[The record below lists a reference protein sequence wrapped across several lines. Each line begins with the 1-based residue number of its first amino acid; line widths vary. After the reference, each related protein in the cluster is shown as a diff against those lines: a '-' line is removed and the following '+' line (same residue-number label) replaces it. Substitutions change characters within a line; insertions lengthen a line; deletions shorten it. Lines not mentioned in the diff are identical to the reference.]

1 MISFDEALIKI
12 IEEKDL
18 EDGAL
23 EASFEIS
30 PLPKGYGH
38 TLGNSLR
45 RVLLSYIP
53 GYAITS
59 VRINDLDH
67 EFSTIPGV
75 LENVLDIVLRLQ
87 RVRFVVDGNLDE
99 YTIRLTASG
108 VKEVKAKDFDLP
120 SEVRVVNGEHTIAN
134 LTDKSAELTIEATLT
149 KGVGFVI
156 AKDERRNEE
165 PGLIPIDAVF
175 SPVKLVNYKVLSTHK
190 GEVTNLDKLII
201 SIETDGSL
209 SPYDALKN
217 ALKILDEFF
226 SSMVSKVSGNQDGS
240 KGSKEVNQ
248 DVSVESDNNNGK
260 SLDSLSLSNK
270 LKALLKEAGYT
281 TIEELIEAGKS
292 GINNIK
298 GIGPKTVEKIINAVE
313 KAGYSLE

>member
-1 MISFDEALIKI
+1 MISFDEAIIKI

-23 EASFEIS
+23 EASFEVS

-87 RVRFVVDGNLDE
+87 RIRFLVNGNLDE

-120 SEVRVVNGEHTIAN
+120 SEIKIVNGEHVIAN

-190 GEVTNLDKLII
+190 GEITNLDKLVI
-201 SIETDGSL
+201 SVVTDGSIT
-209 SPYDALKN
+209 PYEALKN
-217 ALKILDEFF
+217 ALEILNKFF
-226 SSMVSKVSGNQDGS
+226 STMADKVA
-240 KGSKEVNQ
+240 KEQGENKAKSSAGKKIGTA
-248 DVSVESDNNNGK
+248 DKSSEK
-260 SLDSLSLSNK
+260 SLDNLPLSDK
-270 LKALLKEAGYT
+270 LRSTLEEAGYT
-281 TIEELIEAGKS
+281 TIEELVKAGKK
-292 GINNIK
+292 GIEDIK
-298 GIGPKTVEKIINAVE
+298 GIGPKTVEKIIKVI
-313 KAGYSLE
+313 KQAGYSLE